1 MCVIYVLDC
10 QSLTTNSTISFY
22 PLVEDP
28 YMQVSNSHD
37 DSIILGASV
46 SKLMCRCCKTY
57 CACTKLSNKTETIS
71 GSPRSTTELAWRCHS
86 ALAVFRIQTDPIH
99 SRYTDSLLMN
109 AIMMQLLALSAVL
122 QSQQLS
128 EQLKAKLRQLETKQ
142 GEQLESTSPRRPYPF
157 ASGTPLSG

>member
-1 MCVIYVLDC
+1 MYVCDILDC

-28 YMQVSNSHD
+28 YMQVSNSHH
-37 DSIILGASV
+37 DSIILGVSV

-57 CACTKLSNKTETIS
+57 RTCTKLSNKTETVS
-71 GSPRSTTELAWRCHS
+71 GSPRSTTELAWHCHL
-86 ALAVFRIQTDPIH
+86 ALAVFCIQTDPIH

-122 QSQQLS
+122 YSRL
-128 EQLKAKLRQLETKQ
+128 
-142 GEQLESTSPRRPYPF
+142 YPF
-157 ASGTPLSG
+157 ALRYSTQRLTAAR